1 MRKVPIVM
9 FAAVFAGGALAAL
22 PPLVGDGAHDDTAA
36 IQARLDS
43 GASLVYLPPPEK
55 EYLISTTLVIRSG
68 TELRLDRF
76 TRVRLAPHAE
86 GERRMLENANPATG
100 DHDISV
106 VGGVWDYDNV
116 HQPPNPA
123 YMHLLGKPRPPRPK
137 NHSPANQ
144 FLFDNVTRLTF
155 RGITIRNPVL
165 YSTYFRRV
173 SYFTIEDITF
183 EQDRWNPIPLNM
195 DGIDMSGGCHHGRIA
210 NLRGTCF
217 DDMVALNADDPVGTP
232 YCQPITDIDIDGL
245 YSDYTHR
252 GVRLYNNG
260 QPVKRITI
268 RNVHIRTYRNAVALT
283 QYRPKEPRAVFDDI
297 VIRDVMS
304 SAADEPGALPHD
316 KVAWPL
322 VWVEKKCDVGH
333 LVIDNVCRTETCRAA
348 FPTIGIDPDA
358 TVENLTIRNCR
369 QVNETKGDMVFL
381 TVHGKVGKLDLGEVS
396 LKSAPGAGRNV
407 LRDDTAACG
416 RFGLKPG
423 WERLVSIG
431 FDDFRGSDFSLVE
444 PIFSAHGA
452 TATYNRPAHAAEFP
466 PADLARIRKLE
477 AGGNEI
483 GDHTWRH
490 LNFPFDDP
498 LMNGQDPA
506 APEGGQTPFPSNAQL
521 RDDRGDGCNSFGF
534 PLKDSVA
541 VRLSDFF
548 GYDGR
553 WSAFKATWGGL
564 TDAQCQTI
572 RGYFAVYGNPAGML
586 DLFDALSNR
595 YLGTKGRS
603 RGSWDA
609 AKGCYTGGIF
619 TDCRTSANHE
629 IWERILALTRAAYR
643 AQVRDDFAFETW
655 SWPGSIPSPFLF
667 TRNGRRF
674 YDPACTVPANAL
686 ARFAS
691 TRLKGADGTPLR
703 RSWTEVLRAAGY
715 VTTHDMSYPSRRD
728 RLPATMMRR
737 QLFWN
742 ASLSRRDALA
752 YSTDRTVS
760 YAKIAHEF
768 AAGAKPAEMYDAG
781 GSYRDF
787 VEATRHDTARGVV
800 HGEVIDSENTPS
812 EAAFLTAA
820 LDYCQSAGIRV
831 VSKREAYRRV
841 FGDVWT
847 RGNLLLNPRYRNTA
861 AEFLKGAKT
870 VPGNPDGYT
879 GACFAETDDEGV
891 RTLVTTGTAETVV
904 YGVPLGKLRYSAKVS
919 GRGRIRLRAV
929 RNRTAAD
936 LSDCETLAELPV
948 EGGDFRDYAV
958 QLTVPDAPETEYE
971 GRWEGLGDKVM
982 ALQVEYS
989 SGLKVRGEKLEKDN

>member
-1 MRKVPIVM
+1 MKTILVLI
-9 FAAVFAGGALAAL
+9 AGLALEGSARAEL

-43 GASLVYLPPPEK
+43 GSSLVYLPPPAK

-155 RGITIRNPVL
+155 RGIAIRNPVL

-195 DGIDMSGGCHHGRIA
+195 DGIDMSGGCHHGRIS

-232 YCQPITDIDIDGL
+232 YSQPITDIDIDGL

-304 SAADEPGALPHD
+304 SAADEPEALPHD

-381 TVHGKVGKLDLGEVS
+381 TVHGKVEKLDFGEVS

-416 RFGLKPG
+416 RYFPHFTPNLRPG
-423 WERLVSIG
+423 
-431 FDDFRGSDFSLVE
+431 
-444 PIFSAHGA
+444 
-452 TATYNRPAHAAEFP
+452 YKP
-466 PADLARIRKLE
+466 PA
-477 AGGNEI
+477 
-483 GDHTWRH
+483 
-490 LNFPFDDP
+490 
-498 LMNGQDPA
+498 
-506 APEGGQTPFPSNAQL
+506 
-521 RDDRGDGCNSFGF
+521 
-534 PLKDSVA
+534 
-541 VRLSDFF
+541 
-548 GYDGR
+548 
-553 WSAFKATWGGL
+553 
-564 TDAQCQTI
+564 
-572 RGYFAVYGNPAGML
+572 
-586 DLFDALSNR
+586 
-595 YLGTKGRS
+595 KG
-603 RGSWDA
+603 
-609 AKGCYTGGIF
+609 K
-619 TDCRTSANHE
+619 
-629 IWERILALTRAAYR
+629 
-643 AQVRDDFAFETW
+643 
-655 SWPGSIPSPFLF
+655 
-667 TRNGRRF
+667 
-674 YDPACTVPANAL
+674 
-686 ARFAS
+686 
-691 TRLKGADGTPLR
+691 
-703 RSWTEVLRAAGY
+703 
-715 VTTHDMSYPSRRD
+715 
-728 RLPATMMRR
+728 
-737 QLFWN
+737 
-742 ASLSRRDALA
+742 
-752 YSTDRTVS
+752 
-760 YAKIAHEF
+760 
-768 AAGAKPAEMYDAG
+768 
-781 GSYRDF
+781 
-787 VEATRHDTARGVV
+787 
-800 HGEVIDSENTPS
+800 
-812 EAAFLTAA
+812 
-820 LDYCQSAGIRV
+820 
-831 VSKREAYRRV
+831 
-841 FGDVWT
+841 
-847 RGNLLLNPRYRNTA
+847 
-861 AEFLKGAKT
+861 
-870 VPGNPDGYT
+870 
-879 GACFAETDDEGV
+879 
-891 RTLVTTGTAETVV
+891 
-904 YGVPLGKLRYSAKVS
+904 
-919 GRGRIRLRAV
+919 
-929 RNRTAAD
+929 
-936 LSDCETLAELPV
+936 
-948 EGGDFRDYAV
+948 
-958 QLTVPDAPETEYE
+958 
-971 GRWEGLGDKVM
+971 
-982 ALQVEYS
+982 
-989 SGLKVRGEKLEKDN
+989 